1 MVILGGLRPFERLHD
16 GIQVR
21 LRLEDWPTDVPLPA
35 ESAIARVG
43 ENHEIPLHPYWRIV
57 LEPERTVEAIAGQ
70 FIFPLSLD
78 AAIAWYQSEMA
89 KCGWIEL
96 TEKGYRMPASAALHF
111 EHPASNVR
119 VVVGLRDWLE
129 RKVSDAFIR
138 RIVEHPWS
146 PPSNGN
152 PSGTLRRSAG
162 ANAKPSTHTS
172 KAKKRRVQ
180 HTLALADT
188 QVPGRCVIG

>member
-1 MVILGGLRPFERLHD
+1 MVILGGLGPFERLQD

-21 LRLEDWPTDVPLPA
+21 LRLEDWPTDVPLPP

-57 LEPERTVEAIAGQ
+57 LEPERTIEAIAGQ

-111 EHPASNVR
+111 EHPASKVR
-119 VVVGLRDWLE
+119 VVVGLRNWPE
-129 RKVSDAFIR
+129 RKASDAFIR

-146 PPSNGN
+146 PPSKGNG
-152 PSGTLRRSAG
+152 AG
-162 ANAKPSTHTS
+162 ARAKTATRS
-172 KAKKRRVQ
+172 KKRRV
-180 HTLALADT
+180 LRKAR
-188 QVPGRCVIG
+188 GRVVA